1 MALFGNGNNY
11 GNPCIRVF
19 GAGVVALT
27 TYPSALVSN
36 FHQGGFRRNS
46 YWGTGINSNYAS
58 IPSGKYNSYAWMMP
72 AKAGAIASH
81 RTIIG
86 EGDLTAAI
94 TGGRNGAATLA
105 GSGSLTAI
113 GQLVVSLAATLA
125 GSGDITAAD
134 LRAFL
139 NASATLSGSGD
150 ITAALLGAKADISAN
165 LSGAGGID
173 AVATAL
179 GTMAA
184 TITSSGDLLTTSNVG
199 NAVLDALNGVEDD
212 WTLRQALRIILS
224 ALGGK
229 VDITGNTVTIRDVND
244 TVDRITAT
252 TDTNGQRTAV
262 TLDAD

>member
-1 MALFGNGNNY
+1 MALLSNGNNWL
-11 GNPCIRVF
+11 NPCVRVF
-19 GAGVVALT
+19 GAGLT
-27 TYPSALVSN
+27 AGTSYPSVLVSN
-36 FHQGGFRRNS
+36 WNQGGFRRNS
-46 YWGTGINSNYAS
+46 YWSEGINSNYAS

-86 EGDLTAAI
+86 EGDLDAAI
-94 TGGRNGAATLA
+94 AGGRNGAATLA

-139 NASATLSGSGD
+139 NASA
-150 ITAALLGAKADISAN
+150 ALLGAKADITAN

>member
-36 FHQGGFRRNS
+36 FDQGGFRRNS

-86 EGDLTAAI
+86 EGDLDAAI

-139 NASATLSGSGD
+139 NASATLSGSGSVS
-150 ITAALLGAKADISAN
+150 ALLSAEAELAAN
-165 LSGAGGID
+165 LSGSGDID
-173 AVATAL
+173 AVIKAL
-179 GTMAA
+179 GTMSS

-212 WTLRQALRIILS
+212 WTLRQALRIILA

-229 VDITGNTVTIRDVND
+229 VSISGNTVTIRDIND
-244 TVDRITAT
+244 TSDRIVAT
-252 TDTNGQRTAV
+252 TTTDGQRTAV